1 MKRQTTF
8 SIALVVSVVVL
19 VSLMSSDS
27 PAKAQK
33 QTRSVWDTGV
43 VTLGANQTLRVT
55 AVPNGSGTDNSR
67 VSFRKMQ
74 YSTGTCNADGVCKH
88 SAATAYDYETNLV
101 AGEAASVMMEFPGN
115 TFAGVRA
122 MVSSNS
128 RDMKVTMMI
137 IYTVTGEVLSF
148 GDVMVG
154 GSF

>member
-1 MKRQTTF
+1 MKRRITL
-8 SIALVVSVVVL
+8 SIALVVSVVL

-27 PAKAQK
+27 TAKAQN

-43 VTLGANQTLRVT
+43 ITLGANQTLRVT
-55 AVPNGSGTDNSR
+55 VVQTGSGTDNTR

-88 SAATAYDYETNLV
+88 STATASDYETNLV
-101 AGEAASVMMEFPGN
+101 AGEAASVVMEFPGN

-128 RDMKVTMMI
+128 RNMKVNVLI
-137 IYTVTGEVLSF
+137 IDTITGEVLSY
-148 GDVMVG
+148 GDVIVG
-154 GSF
+154 GHY